1 MTTENPPKEQNIIPI
16 EEEMQRS
23 YLDYAMSVIVSRA
36 LPDVRDGLK
45 PVHRRI
51 LYAMREGGYDH
62 GKPPRKSAR
71 IVGDVMGKY
80 HPHGDSAIYDS
91 LVRMAQDFSMRV
103 PLIDGQGNF
112 GSMDG
117 DPPAAMRYTEA
128 RLALSADALLTDIE
142 KDTVDFRPTYDESG
156 EEPVVLPAQYPNL
169 LVNGQAGI
177 AVGMATNV
185 PPHNLGEVI
194 DVCVAMIDDPDLGF
208 EEMLALMPG
217 PDFPTGAM
225 ILGQSGIR
233 QAYATGRGS
242 VVIRSRTH
250 VEDVRKDRP
259 AIIITEVPFQ
269 VNKARMQERMGE
281 LVREKRV
288 EGIAEIRD
296 ESDRDGTRVVIELK
310 RDADSDIVLNQLFRH
325 TPLQISFGVNL
336 VALRAGRP
344 EQLNVRDVFEAFLEF
359 REEVILRRTAFDL
372 TKARDR
378 AHILVGLAVAVANID
393 DVIKLIRRA
402 PDPATAKAELC
413 ARDWPKGDIAP
424 LLALAEEAE
433 EGADDGSDS
442 GYRLSERQAQAILEL
457 RLHRLTQLE
466 RSKLTDE
473 LKELVAKI
481 EALLLILRSRERL
494 LEVLKE
500 ELLAVKEKFATPR
513 RTTIEDLDF
522 DIDIEDL
529 IQKEDMVVTVTKLG
543 YIKRTPLSTYREQRR
558 GGKGRKGMATHDDDH
573 LEALFVTTTHTPVLF
588 FSSEGR
594 VYKLKV
600 YKLPLGNP
608 QARGKAMVNLFSQLI
623 DGEYITAVLPLPE
636 DESTYDDLSVVFAT
650 SSGKVRRNALADFT
664 FVPANGKIAMKLDG
678 EDHLVGVDVATEH
691 SDVML
696 AARGGKCVR
705 FPLSGVRVFRS
716 RSSEGVRG
724 MALAGDD
731 RVISMSILD
740 HIDVDIEERD
750 GFLRYDGG
758 LRRQNGDGPP
768 EKPEDITE
776 ERLDEL
782 SSRQQMIL
790 SVTVNGYGKRSS
802 AYEYRVTNRGGQGI
816 INIETSDRNGEVIAA
831 FPVTERDQIML
842 VTDQGKV
849 IRIPVDGIRIA
860 GRNTQ
865 GVTLFHTDKDEH
877 VVSVARLEGAADIED
892 EDLDDSETDENQ
904 GSDEESEGVEQK
916 NDSTDKDDA
925 PPG

>member
-1 MTTENPPKEQNIIPI
+1 
-16 EEEMQRS
+16 MQRS

-142 KDTVDFRPTYDESG
+142 KDTVDFRATYDESG

-208 EEMLALMPG
+208 EEMLELMPG

-393 DVIKLIRRA
+393 DVIKLIRGA

-433 EGADDGSDS
+433 EGADDGDAS

-473 LKELVAKI
+473 LKELVSKI

-500 ELLAVKEKFATPR
+500 ELISVKERFATPR

-588 FSSEGR
+588 FSSAGR

-678 EDHLVGVDVATEH
+678 DDHLVGVDVATEH

-768 EKPEDITE
+768 EKPEDIAD

-790 SVTVNGYGKRSS
+790 SITVNGYGKRSS

-816 INIETSDRNGEVIAA
+816 INIETSDRNGNVIAA

-865 GVTLFHTDKDEH
+865 GVTLFNTDKNEH

-892 EDLDDSETDENQ
+892 EDLDDGQTDENES
-904 GSDEESEGVEQK
+904 SDDENEGVEQK
-916 NDSTDKDDA
+916 NDNTDKDDA

>member
-1 MTTENPPKEQNIIPI
+1 
-16 EEEMQRS
+16 MQRS
-23 YLDYAMSVIVSRA
+23 YLDYAMSVIVARA

-128 RLALSADALLTDIE
+128 RLALTADALLTDID
-142 KDTVDFRPTYDESG
+142 KDTVDFRPTYDESDV
-156 EEPVVLPAQYPNL
+156 EPVVLPAQYPNL

-250 VEDVRKDRP
+250 VEEVRKDRF
-259 AIIITEVPFQ
+259 AIVITEVPFQ

-372 TKARDR
+372 AKARER

-393 DVIKLIRRA
+393 DVIALIRAA

-433 EGADDGSDS
+433 EGADDSNEG
-442 GYRLSERQAQAILEL
+442 GYRLSERQAQAILDL

-473 LKELVAKI
+473 LKELVSKI
-481 EALLLILRSRERL
+481 EALLLVLRSRERL
-494 LEVLKE
+494 LEVLRE
-500 ELLAVKEKFATPR
+500 ELLQVREKFATPR

-573 LEALFVTTTHTPVLF
+573 LEQLFVTTTHTPVLF

-608 QARGKAMVNLFSQLI
+608 QARGKAMVNLFPQLTE
-623 DGEYITAVLPLPE
+623 GEFITAVLPLPE

-650 SSGKVRRNALADFT
+650 SSGKIRRNALADFI

-678 EDHLVGVDVATEH
+678 DDHLVGVAVGTES
-691 SDVML
+691 SDVLL

-724 MALAGDD
+724 MALADDD

-740 HIDVDIEERD
+740 HIEVDIDERD
-750 GFLRYDGG
+750 AFLRYDGG

-768 EKPEDITE
+768 EKPTE
-776 ERLDEL
+776 LTNDRLEEL

-790 SVTVNGYGKRSS
+790 SITVNGYGKRSS

-816 INIETSDRNGEVIAA
+816 INIETSKRNGEVIAA
-831 FPVTERDQIML
+831 FPVTEHDQIML

-865 GVTLFHTDKDEH
+865 GVTLFSTDANEH
-877 VVSVARLEGAADIED
+877 VVSVARLEGAADIEED
-892 EDLDDSETDENQ
+892 EPEDENES
-904 GSDEESEGVEQK
+904 GDSTTDGDESGNDEEGPP
-916 NDSTDKDDA
+916 DSS
-925 PPG
+925 